1 MESEAGTVASPA
13 APRCHPGDNPAVTRE
28 TLDEYLS
35 ATRWG
40 TLLTPEQ
47 RTRVVAE
54 SSEVDVPAEGYV
66 CRRGEPVDAWLGVRD
81 GLVKMMITAPD
92 GKTSTF
98 TGIPAGGW
106 FGEGSL
112 LKTEPR
118 RYDVVALRASRIA
131 RVPRKTFEWLLNT
144 SIPFNRFLLVQINE
158 RLGQFIGMLEAQR
171 LHGPDARVARCV
183 AALFNPILYPG
194 IENKLEVSQEE
205 IGYLAGISRQ
215 RVNQALHA
223 LEQAGLL
230 RVEYGAIL
238 IDDLDGLRRY
248 GA

>member
-1 MESEAGTVASPA
+1 VIRES
-13 APRCHPGDNPAVTRE
+13 
-28 TLDEYLS
+28 LDEYLF

-40 TLLTPEQ
+40 TLLAPEQ
-47 RTRVVAE
+47 RARVVAE
-54 SSEVDVPAEGYV
+54 SSELLVPAEGYV
-66 CRRGEPVDAWLGVRD
+66 CRRGEPVDAWLGVLD

-118 RYDVVALRASRIA
+118 RYDVVALRESRIA
-131 RVPRKTFEWLLNT
+131 RVPRRTFEWLLNT
-144 SIPFNRFLLVQINE
+144 SIPFNRFLLVQLNE

-171 LHGPDARVARCV
+171 LHGPDARVALCV

-194 IENKLEVSQEE
+194 IGNKLEVSQEE

-223 LEQAGLL
+223 LEQARLI
-230 RVEYGAIL
+230 RVEYGAIV
-238 IDDLDGLRRY
+238 IEDLEGLRRY
-248 GA
+248 RG

>member
-1 MESEAGTVASPA
+1 MPA
-13 APRCHPGDNPAVTRE
+13 AARCHPGDNPPAMRE
-28 TLDEYLS
+28 TLDECLS

-47 RTRVVAE
+47 RTRVAADSTEVVVA
-54 SSEVDVPAEGYV
+54 PEGYV
-66 CRRGEPVDAWLGVRD
+66 CRRGEPVDAWLGVLD

-118 RYDVVALRASRIA
+118 RYDVVALRESRIA
-131 RVPRKTFEWLLNT
+131 RVPRRSFEWLLNT

-171 LHGPDARVARCV
+171 LHGPDARVALCL
-183 AALFNPILYPG
+183 AALFNPILYHG
-194 IENKLEVSQEE
+194 IENKVEVSQEE

-223 LEQAGLL
+223 LEQARLL
-230 RVEYGAIL
+230 RVEYGAIV
-238 IDDLDGLRRY
+238 IEDLEGLRRY
-248 GA
+248 TG

>member
-1 MESEAGTVASPA
+1 MI
-13 APRCHPGDNPAVTRE
+13 RE
-28 TLDEYLS
+28 NLDEFLA

-47 RTRVVAE
+47 RARVIEE
-54 SSEVDVPAEGYV
+54 SSEVTIPADGYV
-66 CRRGEPVDAWLGVRD
+66 CRRGEPVDVWIGVLD
-81 GLVKMMITAPD
+81 GLVKMIITAPD

-112 LKTEPR
+112 LKTEAR
-118 RYDVVALRASRIA
+118 RYDVVALRESRIA
-131 RVPRKTFEWLLNT
+131 RVPRRTFEWLLNT
-144 SIPFNRFLLVQINE
+144 SIPFNRFLLVQLNE
-158 RLGQFIGMLEAQR
+158 RLGQFIAMLEAQR
-171 LHGPDARVARCV
+171 LHGPEARVARCL

-194 IENKLEVSQEE
+194 LENKLEVSQEE

-223 LEQAGLL
+223 LEQARLL
-230 RVEYGAIL
+230 RVEYGAIA
-238 IDDLDGLRRY
+238 IDDLDGLRSY

>member
-1 MESEAGTVASPA
+1 MERE
-13 APRCHPGDNPAVTRE
+13 DFEE
-28 TLDEYLS
+28 TLR

-40 TLLTPEQ
+40 SLLAPEQ
-47 RTRVVAE
+47 MRRVTQEAGETVI
-54 SSEVDVPAEGYV
+54 PAGGYV
-66 CRRGEPVDAWLGVRD
+66 CRRGEPVDAWLGVLD
-81 GLVKMMITAPD
+81 GLVKMMITGPD

-112 LKTEPR
+112 LKTEAR
-118 RYDVVALRASRIA
+118 RYDVVALRESRVA
-131 RVPRKTFEWLLNT
+131 RVPRRTFEWLLNT
-144 SIPFNRFLLVQINE
+144 SIPFNRFVLAQLNE

-171 LHGPDARVARCV
+171 LHGPDARVAHCV

-223 LEQAGLL
+223 LEQARLI
-230 RVEYGAIL
+230 RVEYGAIV
-238 IDDLDGLRRY
+238 IEDLDGLRRY
-248 GA
+248 GQ

>member
-1 MESEAGTVASPA
+1 MRES
-13 APRCHPGDNPAVTRE
+13 
-28 TLDEYLS
+28 LDEYLA

-47 RTRVVAE
+47 RARVAAE
-54 SSEVDVPAEGYV
+54 SSEITVAAEGYI
-66 CRRGEPVDAWLGVRD
+66 CRRGEPVDAWLGVLD

-118 RYDVVALRASRIA
+118 RYDVVALRESRIA
-131 RVPRKTFEWLLNT
+131 RVPRRTFEWLLNT
-144 SIPFNRFLLVQINE
+144 SIPFNRFLLVQLNE

-171 LHGPDARVARCV
+171 LHGPDARVAMCLS
-183 AALFNPILYPG
+183 ALFNPILYPG

-215 RVNQALHA
+215 RVNQALHT
-223 LEQAGLL
+223 LEQARLL
-230 RVEYGAIL
+230 RIEYGAIV
-238 IDDLDGLRRY
+238 IEDLEGLRRY
-248 GA
+248 AR